1 MRRLERSDDMAA
13 EPVNKKFFV
22 SDDPADQADIAY
34 HNMAARGL
42 SSGLQ
47 NGGMS
52 HVQRIHLNVGQH
64 YFRFCDSKRFAKGW
78 KDAASGCWWADYE
91 VFVKVK
97 QAAQRQ
103 GTIQRYA
110 KSIRSSRLAYAAKLY
125 FAIPYEWGDCGSL
138 VIARLNV
145 RLDAY
150 KGRGLPAYYNRDPH
164 KADKRDRKTDYI
176 PIQDPTISQLYI
188 PGLRGRLKTVFT
200 VIQKGDTASF
210 A

>member
-1 MRRLERSDDMAA
+1 MAA
-13 EPVNKKFFV
+13 DPVNKTCFV
-22 SDDPADQADIAY
+22 SDDPADQADITY
-34 HNMAARGL
+34 HDRAARGL
-42 SSGLQ
+42 SGKAQ

-52 HVQRIHLNVGQH
+52 HVQRIHLNVGQY
-64 YFRFCDSKRFAKGW
+64 YFRFCDSKRFATDDI
-78 KDAASGCWWADYE
+78 DAASGCWWADYE

-103 GTIQRYA
+103 STIQSYA

-138 VIARLNV
+138 VIARLDV

-150 KGRGLPAYYNRDPH
+150 KGRGLPAFYNRTAG
-164 KADKRDRKTDYI
+164 KADKRDGNADYV

-188 PGLRGRLKTVFT
+188 PGLRGRFNSIFT
-200 VIQKGDTASF
+200 IIQKGSTGSF

>member
-1 MRRLERSDDMAA
+1 MVA
-13 EPVNKKFFV
+13 EPVNKTCFV
-22 SDDPADQADIAY
+22 SNDPADQASIIFYDKD
-34 HNMAARGL
+34 ARGM
-42 SSGLQ
+42 SGATQ

-52 HVQRIHLNVGQH
+52 HVQRVHLSVGQY
-64 YFRFCDSKRFAKGW
+64 YFRFCDSQRFAKNW
-78 KDAASGCWWADYE
+78 KAAAEGSWWADYE
-91 VFVKVK
+91 VFIKVK

-164 KADKRDRKTDYI
+164 KADKRDRKTDYV

>member
-1 MRRLERSDDMAA
+1 MAA
-13 EPVNKKFFV
+13 DPVNKTCFV
-22 SDDPADQADIAY
+22 SDNPADQANIAS

-42 SSGLQ
+42 SNGPQ

-64 YFRFCDSKRFAKGW
+64 YFRFCDSERFGRNWEA
-78 KDAASGCWWADYE
+78 AASGCWWADYE

-103 GTIQRYA
+103 RTIQRYA

-138 VIARLNV
+138 VIARLDV

-150 KGRGLPAYYNRDPH
+150 KGRGLPAYYNRIPGE
-164 KADKRDRKTDYI
+164 ADKRDGNADYV
-176 PIQDPTISQLYI
+176 PIQDPTVSQLYI
-188 PGLRGRLKTVFT
+188 PGLRDRFTKIFT
-200 VIQKGDTASF
+200 VIQKGATAGF